1 MAVMR
6 RSQAREP
13 NTALREEKPEAGE
26 GNRSWL
32 KRKGDA
38 DGLILLG
45 GTSVADFRIRFAQS
59 QLRGDLTPALWS
71 RCGILLAD
79 GVFATVPLDVSDV
92 SAVPSTNGVAYC
104 PLNDVDD
111 PKRFP
116 NVAVIR
122 FARTHDNA
130 IRDIERVMGDR
141 SLIDLPALMLP
152 WLGYVWA
159 ATGATNP
166 LSSGIGL
173 PAAAFVET
181 VFAMAGFELTPGLSS
196 AASCPEAIWQ
206 SAKWWADYYESATKD
221 REQAISRVAEAESA
235 AGVTSAAT
243 AERLDAAVPMIPT
256 GFSIVRQRA
265 ASVVEDA

>member
-6 RSQAREP
+6 RSQALEANR
-13 NTALREEKPEAGE
+13 ALKEEKPKATE

-38 DGLILLG
+38 DGVILLG
-45 GTSVADFRIRFAQS
+45 GTSVSDFRIRYAQS
-59 QLRGDLTPALWS
+59 SLRGDLTPSLWS
-71 RCGILLAD
+71 RCGILLAG

-92 SAVPSTNGVAYC
+92 SAVPSSNGVVRC
-104 PLNDVDD
+104 PLDDIDD
-111 PKRFP
+111 PERFP

-122 FARTHDNA
+122 FAKTHEA
-130 IRDIERVMGDR
+130 VRDIERVSSDR

-159 ATGATNP
+159 ATGVANP

-196 AASCPEAIWQ
+196 ASSCPEAIWQ
-206 SAKWWADYYESATKD
+206 SAKWWADYYKSVTKE
-221 REQAISRVAEAESA
+221 REQTINRLTEADGAVGVASA
-235 AGVTSAAT
+235 AA
-243 AERLDAAVPMIPT
+243 AERLGAALPMIPT

-265 ASVVEDA
+265 ASVVENA